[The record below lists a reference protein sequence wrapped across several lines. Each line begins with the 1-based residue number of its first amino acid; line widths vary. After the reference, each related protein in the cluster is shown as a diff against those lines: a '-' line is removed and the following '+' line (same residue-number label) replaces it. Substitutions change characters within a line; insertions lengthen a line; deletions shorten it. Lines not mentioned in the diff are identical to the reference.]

1 MKRRTLD
8 KVLGARDSKSPAALV
23 TVLET
28 GAQSLLVDGAL
39 VDGEPVPDDVSEAV
53 SDALRKDK
61 GRIVERADGQHFIQ
75 VFNPPKRMI
84 VVGAVHISQPLVQMA
99 TLAGYDVTLVDPR
112 GAWATDARFPE
123 TRIDRRWPDEAMEDL
138 APDTRTA
145 VVTLTHDPKLDDP
158 ALVVALKSPAFYI
171 GALGSK
177 RTHAKRVDRLTAEGL
192 EEDVIGRIHG
202 PIGLAIGAVSPAE
215 IAISIMAEV
224 TRHLHAA
231 GQT

>member
-1 MKRRTLD
+1 MKSQTLD
-8 KVLGARDSKSPAALV
+8 RILAARDGKSPAALV
-23 TVLET
+23 TDLQS
-28 GAQSLLVDGAL
+28 GAQSLLVDGVLVEGDAL
-39 VDGEPVPDDVSEAV
+39 PDVVLEAV

-61 GRIVERADGQHFIQ
+61 GRIEEGAGGRRFIQ

-99 TLAGYDVTLVDPR
+99 SLAGYDVTLVDPR

-123 TRIDRRWPDEAMEDL
+123 THIDRRWPDEALEDL

-145 VVTLTHDPKLDDP
+145 VITLTHDPKLDDP
-158 ALVVALKSPAFYI
+158 ALAVALKGPAFYI
-171 GALGSK
+171 GALGST
-177 RTHAKRVDRLTAEGL
+177 RTHAKRVDRLTAEGF
-192 EEDVIGRIHG
+192 EEAEIGRIRG

-224 TRHLHAA
+224 TRHLHAVEPA
-231 GQT
+231 